1 MVVTPFR
8 PRARPRAA
16 LAVALG
22 VLLLFAVPS
31 SGAEPAPAR
40 ADAAAGGGHARAS
53 RSCSPAV
60 RGYRRLLTRRL
71 ERRIRNAARHGRRA
85 RHSRARLRR
94 ATRKTRLC
102 GQRAPA
108 RLRRP
113 VDSEATSTAWRPYG
127 PGSPWNRRVRRGA
140 RVEGRSSEV
149 VRRLLGWGAA
159 QNLLAGH
166 ADSGADYYHPL
177 YFSSGS
183 DPVFELHATQAWGTA
198 EVEGHRV
205 RIPDAARAAGGGDGH
220 WAVITEDGW
229 EYDLWAVSSKPR
241 GGGRL
246 EFGWGGRTRVDGDG
260 LGSNATA
267 AHFGL
272 AAGVIRAPEL
282 EAGRIEH
289 ALFMGVRC
297 TAPASA
303 AVYPAAPGTGEPC
316 SKQRGESDAD
326 APPMGSRFVLD
337 MSEAEID
344 ALRVPGW
351 KKTILRALAGYGMIV
366 GDAIG
371 SGSWGLQLESG
382 STYTSFGQPDRL
394 AEFARNA
401 GIPTW
406 QGMHVFNIQDGV
418 DWTKLRLIAP
428 CESNATC

>member
-1 MVVTPFR
+1 M
-8 PRARPRAA
+8 AGASACQGLAA
-16 LAVALG
+16 FG
-22 VLLLFAVPS
+22 G
-31 SGAEPAPAR
+31 GAGAPA
-40 ADAAAGGGHARAS
+40 
-53 RSCSPAV
+53 C
-60 RGYRRLLTRRL
+60 
-71 ERRIRNAARHGRRA
+71 
-85 RHSRARLRR
+85 
-94 ATRKTRLC
+94 
-102 GQRAPA
+102 
-108 RLRRP
+108 
-113 VDSEATSTAWRPYG
+113 WRPYG
-127 PGSPWNRRVRRGA
+127 WGSPWNRVVPRGA
-140 RVEGRSSEV
+140 RVEGRSAAV
-149 VRRLLGWGAA
+149 VGRLLSWGPA

-183 DPVFELHATQAWGTA
+183 DPVFELHATQAWGRA
-198 EVEGHRV
+198 EIEGHRV
-205 RIPDAARAAGGGDGH
+205 RVPDAARAAGGGDGH
-220 WAVITEDGW
+220 LAVITEDGW

-297 TAPASA
+297 TAPASES
-303 AVYPAAPGTGEPC
+303 VYPAAPGTGEPC
-316 SKQRGESDAD
+316 SKQRGESDVD
-326 APPMGSRFVLD
+326 APPMGARFVLD
-337 MSEAEID
+337 MSDAEID

-351 KKTILRALAGYGMIV
+351 KKTILRALASYGMIV

-371 SGSWGLQLESG
+371 SGSWGLQFESG

-394 AEFARNA
+394 AQFARAA

-406 QGMHVFNIQDGV
+406 NGMHVFNLQDGV
-418 DWTKLRLIAP
+418 DWTRLRLIAP
-428 CESNATC
+428 CVSSGTC